1 MKICI
6 ISGSPKGEESIT
18 LQYVRFIE
26 QAFPEHTFPVVH
38 AGRDIKKMEQQRE
51 AWDEALAKVYDSDGV
66 VFATPVYFML
76 VPGQLKRF
84 IEMAFERD
92 ARSAFSQKYSAALT
106 TSIHYFDHTAHSYL
120 HGISEDFGMHHA
132 GSYSAHME
140 DLKSEVEQ
148 KRLLLFFSDFLD
160 AISEKRAITR
170 EFLPLPKVSPTYYPS
185 TQSTVVD
192 TNGRRVVI
200 LHDAKPGSDQEAMVR
215 RMAALFGGKATVADI
230 GDSLMKGGCLGCCRC
245 AFDNT
250 CVYQDGFRDFWER
263 YVVPADIMIMCGT
276 IQDRYLSATWKQW
289 NDRSFFN
296 GHVPALKGKQVGYLV
311 EGPLAYLPNLREVL
325 AARAVIGGANL
336 VGIVTSE
343 QGNPGEI
350 DAALAAL
357 AERSVRFADKGYFA
371 PVMFSAIAGRKLF
384 RDEIWA
390 HMRAIFQADDR
401 YYRSHGYYDFPT
413 KNYLQRIGTRAFSL
427 FLAIPGVRKKVE
439 KDMGSYMVRPI
450 RETVQKSRVIKEWRA
465 RQE

>member
-38 AGRDIKKMEQQRE
+38 AGRDIRKMEQHRE
-51 AWDEALAKVYDSDGV
+51 AWDEALAKVQDSDGV

-84 IEMAFERD
+84 IEMAFERHGT
-92 ARSAFSQKYSAALT
+92 SAFSQKYSAALT
-106 TSIHYFDHTAHSYL
+106 TSIHFFDDTAHTYI
-120 HGISEDFGMHHA
+120 HGISEDLGMHHA
-132 GSYSAHME
+132 GAYSAHME
-140 DLKSEVEQ
+140 DLKSEDEQ

-160 AISEKRAITR
+160 AISEKRPIPH
-170 EFLPLPKVSPTYYPS
+170 EFLPLPEVSPTYDPS
-185 TQSTVVD
+185 TQTTAVD
-192 TNGRRVVI
+192 TRGKRVVI
-200 LHDAKPGSDQEAMVR
+200 LHDAEPGSDQEAMVR
-215 RMAALFGGKATVADI
+215 RTAALFGGKATVADI
-230 GDSLMKGGCLGCCRC
+230 RDSMMKGGCLGCCRC

-250 CVYQDGFRDFWER
+250 CIYQDGFRDFWEK
-263 YVVPADIMIMCGT
+263 YVVPADILIMAGT

-296 GHVPALKGKQVGYLV
+296 GHVPALTRKQVGYLV
-311 EGPLAYLPNLREVL
+311 EGPLAHLPNLREVL

-343 QGNPGEI
+343 PENYGEI

-357 AERSVRFADKGYFA
+357 AERSVRFGDQGYFA

-413 KNYLQRIGTRAFSL
+413 NNYLQRIGTRAFSL
-427 FLAIPGVRKKVE
+427 FLYFPGVRKKVE
-439 KDMGSYMVRPI
+439 KDMVSYMVRPLQ
-450 RETVQKSRVIKEWRA
+450 EVVQKSTVIKEWRA
-465 RQE
+465 RQK

>member
-215 RMAALFGGKATVADI
+215 RMAALFGGQATVADI

-296 GHVPALKGKQVGYLV
+296 GHVPALEGKQIGYLV
-311 EGPLAYLPNLREVL
+311 EGPLAHLPNLREVL
-325 AARAVIGGANL
+325 AMRVMMGKANL
-336 VGIVTSE
+336 VGIVTDES
-343 QGNPGEI
+343 GDSGEI
-350 DAALAAL
+350 DTAIRTLAS
-357 AERSVRFADKGYFA
+357 RSVRFAEQGYISPATFQA
-371 PVMFSAIAGRKLF
+371 VGGRKLF
-384 RDEIWA
+384 RDEIWGG
-390 HMRAIFQADDR
+390 MRAIFKADDR
-401 YYRSHGYYDFPT
+401 YFRTHGLYDFPT
-413 KNYLQRIGTRAFSL
+413 KNYLERIGNRLFSF
-427 FLAIPGVRKKVE
+427 FLDIPGIRKNVE
-439 KDMGSYMVRPI
+439 KNLVTYMIRPF
-450 RETVQKSRVIKEWRA
+450 RETIEKSRVLAKRRA
-465 RQE
+465 KQG